1 MIGIGDSRFI
11 IIFKVCVSEW
21 NFIGVLKAYIIM
33 AEDDLR
39 PGSIG
44 IERIVSVEV
53 ETHCWKKGGL
63 KSISASAYL

>member
-1 MIGIGDSRFI
+1 MIGDRLFV
-11 IIFKVCVSEW
+11 IFQAVSEW

-44 IERIVSVEV
+44 IERIVGVVV
-53 ETHCWKKGGL
+53 ETHGRKKEEV
-63 KSISASAYL
+63 